1 MFNLDYENRR
11 ERGWI
16 SIEEV
21 ETEADDVDAD
31 ILCLRAYESVT
42 NKRVGKIDKAIEQ
55 LVTKLELKSYA
66 SQLKAVE
73 YYREKNEQTE
83 RLCHYVTLRFKT
95 RINQTSIMSL
105 AAIIR
110 KSLIYKSV
118 N

>member
-55 LVTKLELKSYA
+55 LVTKLELKSTLA
-66 SQLKAVE
+66 SSKQW
-73 YYREKNEQTE
+73 
-83 RLCHYVTLRFKT
+83 
-95 RINQTSIMSL
+95 SIIGRRMNRRRGCV
-105 AAIIR
+105 IM
-110 KSLIYKSV
+110 
-118 N
+118 